1 MNRLLA
7 LLVAGLLCAGNA
19 LAYDQG
25 LAQGYAKLFAP
36 AAGKAAPKALHM
48 MKTEDFLAAVKA
60 GEEMLILDVRTPAE
74 VALIQFGLPNTLAI
88 PLNEL
93 FQPENLDR
101 LPAEGKVLVVCKGGH
116 RAMAAATGLRHIG
129 FEQVYVLK
137 LGIADLAKK
146 VNPKTAH

>member
-1 MNRLLA
+1 
-7 LLVAGLLCAGNA
+7 LVAGLLCAGSA
-19 LAYDQG
+19 LACDQG
-25 LAQGYAKLFAP
+25 LARGSAKLFAP
-36 AAGKAAPKALHM
+36 AAGTVAPKALHL

-74 VALIQFGLPNTLAI
+74 VALIQVGLPSTLTI

-101 LPAEGKVLVVCKGGH
+101 LPNDEKVVVVYKGGH
-116 RAMAAATGLRHIG
+116 RATAAATCLRHIG

-146 VNPKTAH
+146 VSPKTVH